1 MTPGLGAAT
10 PANSDPDG
18 SATVN
23 MNQGRQNAWIDSSS
37 PRLSTTATSCHATEL
52 PRLYSIPRRKVPV
65 SSVKICLR
73 KEDEGSMS
81 VLWDYVI
88 LTVIN

>member
-1 MTPGLGAAT
+1 MHGLIHPHQDCQQLQQAA
-10 PANSDPDG
+10 
-18 SATVN
+18 
-23 MNQGRQNAWIDSSS
+23 MQQ
-37 PRLSTTATSCHATEL
+37 SCHDFFPL
-52 PRLYSIPRRKVPV
+52 MKG
-65 SSVKICLR
+65 SSFIREDLR

>member
-1 MTPGLGAAT
+1 MK
-10 PANSDPDG
+10 G
-18 SATVN
+18 SSFI
-23 MNQGRQNAWIDSSS
+23 RED
-37 PRLSTTATSCHATEL
+37 
-52 PRLYSIPRRKVPV
+52 
-65 SSVKICLR
+65 LR